1 MSETQTMARTHQ
13 AERAAR
19 MHEAAAEKL
28 RARLASSIAAEERRA
43 KRNADAYARVKRT
56 LVASK
61 GIPLE
66 EGPHINRFTWVFCN
80 LTCMG
85 LCCWAP
91 AQDLPVHVCMY
102 RRVVCRAGDRKGRVT
117 AGAVSAALRELRPVE
132 IVGVYEDTIEGLK
145 VMQQELLLEKS
156 MHHMPK
162 LV

>member
-1 MSETQTMARTHQ
+1 MPEMNLDH
-13 AERAAR
+13 
-19 MHEAAAEKL
+19 
-28 RARLASSIAAEERRA
+28 
-43 KRNADAYARVKRT
+43 V
-56 LVASK
+56 
-61 GIPLE
+61 
-66 EGPHINRFTWVFCN
+66 NRFTWVFCK
-80 LTCMG
+80 LTRMG

-102 RRVVCRAGDRKGRVT
+102 RRVVWRAGDLKGRVT

-145 VMQQELLLEKS
+145 VMQQERLLEKS